1 MSQFENKEIEQ
12 NNQQN
17 SNNNTE
23 ETEKANEQLING
35 DSINKNQEL
44 NDAEK
49 EKLKLE
55 REEEDRRNPKLKA
68 LDLNHEEVSYIISNM
83 QYIIH

>member
-44 NDAEK
+44 NGEK